1 MKKIFSFLLFGILCF
16 NLSAQDIK
24 AKTVLDKVSA
34 KNKEFKSIKA
44 EFTFSMD
51 NAEEDIHE
59 VSEGNIILIGNKYRL
74 KLMGV
79 DTYYNGT
86 TMFSHYLDIN
96 EVNITEPEEG
106 DNEGLNPAAIF
117 SIYEKGY
124 DYKYIK
130 EETINSSVFHVIDLI
145 PVNSEREFTSIQL
158 RIDKAKNQIESLKTI
173 GKDGNNVSITL
184 KKLTPNLTFP
194 DSYFVFD
201 KKLFPNV
208 ETNDMR

>member
-1 MKKIFSFLLFGILCF
+1 MRKVFCFLLFGVMCL

-59 VSEGNIILIGNKYRL
+59 VSEGSIVLVGNKYRL

-86 TMFSHYLDIN
+86 TMASHIIDVN
-96 EVNITEPEEG
+96 EVNITEPE
-106 DNEGLNPAAIF
+106 DNEDEGLNPAQIF

-124 DYKYIK
+124 NYKYIK
-130 EETINSSVFHVIDLI
+130 EETVNSTICHVIDLI
-145 PVNSEREFTSIQL
+145 PLNTEREFTSIQL
-158 RIDKAKNQIESLKTI
+158 RIDKVNNQIESLKTI
-173 GKDGNNVSITL
+173 GKDGNNVSIIL
-184 KKLTPNLTFP
+184 KKLTPNLKFA

-201 KKLFPNV
+201 PKSHTDV
-208 ETNDMR
+208 EINDMR

>member
-1 MKKIFSFLLFGILCF
+1 MKKIFCFLLFGAICL

-24 AKTVLDKVSA
+24 AKTILDKVSA
-34 KNKEFKSIKA
+34 KNKEFKSISA

-59 VSEGNIILIGNKYRL
+59 VSEGNIVLVGNKYRL

-79 DTYYNGT
+79 DTYYDGT
-86 TMFSHYLDIN
+86 TMFSHIIDVN
-96 EVNITEPEEG
+96 EVNITKPEE
-106 DNEGLNPAAIF
+106 NEEEGLNPAQIF

-124 DYKYIK
+124 NYKYIR
-130 EETINSSVFHVIDLI
+130 EETVNSSTYHVIDLI
-145 PVNSEREFTSIQL
+145 PLNSEREFSSIQL

-184 KKLTPNLTFP
+184 KKLTPNLKFA

-201 KKLFPNV
+201 PKSNPDV
-208 ETNDMR
+208 EVNDMR